1 MSDLRSRFCG
11 SISGGWRRTEGRTTD
26 KREETELFPAIC
38 GSAVDD
44 GGRTDDH
51 VSAIG
56 VSGVF
61 IATRRTIGGEV
72 GEICDG

>member
-1 MSDLRSRFCG
+1 MDGGGLRDG
-11 SISGGWRRTEGRTTD
+11 RRTNGR
-26 KREETELFPAIC
+26 TELFPAIC

-44 GGRTDDH
+44 GGRADDH